1 MNDNLKAGGIML
13 AAMVML
19 TANDAAVKHTGDT
32 LAVGQILL
40 IRGLLV
46 MLIFAIA
53 IHWSGQ
59 PVLSRQLTERWT
71 LVRGTFEVAATACF
85 LTGLILLPLAVASA
99 LVFASPI
106 FITLVAGPLLGERVG
121 WRRWLAVFGG
131 FAGTLLITRPWSETW
146 TWAVLLPL
154 VAAAFVAGR
163 DVATRYISAHQSSL
177 SVAFLTATMVTVGGG
192 IMSLFEWRPVT
203 AASLGWISF
212 CAVLLSGAYFLLIT
226 AFRTGELSF
235 VAPLKYVSI
244 VFAIALGAWIW
255 DERLS
260 AIQIVGVVLVCA
272 SGIIILKR
280 ERAAG
285 SQ

>member
-1 MNDNLKAGGIML
+1 MNDNVKAGVIML

-40 IRGLLV
+40 MRGLLV
-46 MLIFAIA
+46 MAIFAVA
-53 IHWSGQ
+53 IRWSGQ

-71 LVRGTFEVAATACF
+71 LVRGVFEVAATACF

-106 FITLVAGPLLGERVG
+106 FITLAAGPLLGERVG
-121 WRRWLAVFGG
+121 WRRWLAVLGG
-131 FAGTLLITRPWSETW
+131 FAGTLLITRPWSEAW
-146 TWAVLLPL
+146 TWAALLPIL
-154 VAAAFVAGR
+154 AAIFVAGR
-163 DVATRYISAHQSSL
+163 DIATRHISAHQSSL
-177 SVAFLTATMVTVGGG
+177 SVAFLTAAMVTIGGA
-192 IMSLFEWRPVT
+192 IMSLFEWRPPT

-212 CAVLLSGAYFLLIT
+212 CAILLSGAYFLLIT

-244 VFAIALGAWIW
+244 LFAIGLGAWIW
-255 DERLS
+255 DERLTT
-260 AIQIVGVVLVCA
+260 IQIAGVVLISA
-272 SGIIILKR
+272 SGIFIFRR
-280 ERAAG
+280 EHG
-285 SQ
+285 S